1 MVRKRKVRKGYVMAA
16 TRKLYEG
23 IAESFRI
30 GFRQSDTDNER
41 AAIRHVMINVAV
53 DLRADNPRFNIEK
66 FYAACNKDY
75 PTGV

>member
-1 MVRKRKVRKGYVMAA
+1 MVRKRQVWKGDVMAA
-16 TRKLYEG
+16 SRKLYED

-30 GFRQSDTDNER
+30 GFRQSNTDDER
-41 AAIRHVMINVAV
+41 VAIRHVMINVAV
-53 DLRADNPRFNIEK
+53 DLHADNPRFNTEK